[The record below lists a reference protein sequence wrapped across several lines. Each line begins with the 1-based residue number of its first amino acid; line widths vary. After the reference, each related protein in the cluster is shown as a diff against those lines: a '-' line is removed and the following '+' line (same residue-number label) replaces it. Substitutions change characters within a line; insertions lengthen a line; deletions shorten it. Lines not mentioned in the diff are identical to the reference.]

1 MLINIEFGFDFQ
13 PNELLILF
21 NLMFISSII
30 VLTPMFF
37 QKKIESK
44 NLLSK
49 FIISIILV
57 LVIGTLSLLNF
68 SLAFLISLLYVPIF
82 CLAISNS
89 GNDRI
94 FKILR
99 SLILIISY
107 PAIYFSILCLLYQ
120 AYFTRIEFNNDLNEI
135 YNFISDKFYNFTVLS
150 HIADT
155 WTLSIVNLT
164 LIPIWCLLWFISF
177 S

>member
-13 PNELLILF
+13 PNELLVLF

-82 CLAISNS
+82 CLAISKS
-89 GNDRI
+89 GNNLI

-99 SLILIISY
+99 SLILLISY

-120 AYFTRIEFNNDLNEI
+120 VYFSRIEFNDLNEI
-135 YNFISDKFYNFTVLS
+135 YNFIGDKFYNFTVLS